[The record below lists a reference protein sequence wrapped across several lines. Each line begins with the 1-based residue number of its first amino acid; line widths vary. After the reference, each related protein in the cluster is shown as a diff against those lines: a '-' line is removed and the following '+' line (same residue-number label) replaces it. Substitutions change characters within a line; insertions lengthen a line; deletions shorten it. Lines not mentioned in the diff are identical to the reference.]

1 MTEYLTAA
9 EASEQLLHHLNE
21 LAPGWSAQQPDLAQR
36 LTLALADDPNQL
48 LAQMSYEEFLDWL
61 DEDTFA
67 EWEDGKVVLMSPVS
81 RRHQLIANFLTAL
94 VTEYALRRYSGEL
107 LTAPFQMRL
116 AKIRR
121 GREPDL
127 IFVASANRHRLTDTY
142 LDGPADLA
150 VEIVSPESEHRD
162 RVVKFGE
169 YAQVGIP
176 EYWLVDPD
184 GQQADFYQL
193 DAAGGYQRVL
203 PGADGRYYPR
213 ALPGFWLRPAW
224 LWQEPP
230 PSVVEVLR
238 EIGVV

>member
-36 LTLALADDPNQL
+36 LALALADEPNQL

-81 RRHQLIANFLTAL
+81 LRHQLILGFLAATIG
-94 VTEYALRRYSGEL
+94 EYVLRKQAGVVV
-107 LTAPFQMRL
+107 TAPFQVRL

-127 IFVASANRHRLTDTY
+127 LFVASANRHRLTDTY

-150 VEIVSPESEHRD
+150 VEIVSPESEQRD
-162 RVVKFGE
+162 RVVKFRE

-176 EYWLVDPD
+176 EYWLVDPNR
-184 GQQADFYQL
+184 QQVDFYQL
-193 DAAGGYQRVL
+193 DAAGGYQRAL

-224 LWQEPP
+224 LWQEPL